1 MGKIKNE
8 VCGAVTISCSPP
20 VDFETLPGQPSRS
33 SGREE
38 KESCPRV
45 ANVNAVTFN
54 HVTAA
59 SALGLNNPL
68 SARTVNNQL
77 HSWFYDLDETLVV
90 VNHLQ
95 QLFPAN
101 VELP

>member
-8 VCGAVTISCSPP
+8 VCVAVTISCSPP

-45 ANVNAVTFN
+45 ANVNAFTFN
-54 HVTAA
+54 HVTPA
-59 SALGLNNPL
+59 SALGLNQPSVCLLAL
-68 SARTVNNQL
+68 STT
-77 HSWFYDLDETLVV
+77 SWFYDLDETLVV

-95 QLFPAN
+95 QHFPAN